1 MLEALQKLKE
11 QNVQPESGKNRWTTV
26 MLGQQHPRADRRDR
40 PLRRGQF
47 YPVVDT
53 TGADRKRTFAI
64 AEITMIG
71 DLLFGRR

>member
-40 PLRRGQF
+40 PLRWA
-47 YPVVDT
+47 VLLVDT
-53 TGADRKRTFAI
+53 TGADRIRAFAI
-64 AEITMIG
+64 AEITMIR

>member
-26 MLGQQHPRADRRDR
+26 MLDNSIRVQIGVTDRYV
-40 PLRRGQF
+40 GQF
-47 YPVVDT
+47 YPLVDT
-53 TGADRKRTFAI
+53 TGADRIRAFAI

>member
-40 PLRRGQF
+40 YVGQF
-47 YPVVDT
+47 YPLVDT
-53 TGADRKRTFAI
+53 TGADRIRAFAI

>member
-1 MLEALQKLKE
+1 VLEALQKLKE

-40 PLRRGQF
+40 PLRWAVLPAGGHHRRRPHQGN
-47 YPVVDT
+47 
-53 TGADRKRTFAI
+53 AI